1 MAHGMLTTI
10 RMALRILPPPLRERW
25 AVKLFMTRRDH
36 GEPAR
41 EGLVRER
48 GAATTIAG
56 HAAVAFGPADGPVTL
71 LMHGW
76 EGRGLQLAAYIEP
89 LVATGHRVVA
99 LDGPGHGK
107 NGKGLGALPTFSA
120 FLEDAIKEV
129 NPVAIIGH
137 SLGSAAA
144 IVAASRTSSRA
155 RILCL
160 GGPPETHPIFT
171 RARRYMGLPESGRQ
185 RFYAHLMKAF
195 KGYRVDDLMDIE
207 ACARAWGGAMH
218 AVLAAEDE
226 EIPVH
231 ESRRIVAAA
240 GGTVTVLSSVN
251 HRSVMWVPEA
261 VEAGLRFLGVPML
274 VAKA

>member
-1 MAHGMLTTI
+1 MAHGLLTTI
-10 RMALRILPPPLRERW
+10 RMTLRILPPPLRERW
-25 AVKLFMTRRDH
+25 AVRLFMTRRDH

-41 EGLVRER
+41 EALWREQGEETR
-48 GAATTIAG
+48 VAG
-56 HAAVAFGPADGPVTL
+56 HAAVGFGPAGAPVAF

-76 EGRGLQLAAYIEP
+76 EGRGLQMAAYIEP
-89 LVATGHRVVA
+89 LVEAGYHVLA

-120 FLEDAIKEV
+120 FLEEAILERSPALIV
-129 NPVAIIGH
+129 GH

-144 IVAASRTSSRA
+144 IVAASRTDCKA

-171 RARRYMGLPESGRQ
+171 RARKFMGLPESGRQ
-185 RFYAHLMKAF
+185 RFYKYLMRYF
-195 KGYRVDDLMDIE
+195 DGVRIDDVMDIE
-207 ACARAWGGAMH
+207 ACARSWSGDIH
-218 AVLAAEDE
+218 AVLAADDDD
-226 EIPVH
+226 IPAE

-240 GGTVTVLSSVN
+240 GGDVTVLATAN

-261 VEAGLRFLGVPML
+261 VEAGLGFLLGPKV
-274 VAKA
+274 VA